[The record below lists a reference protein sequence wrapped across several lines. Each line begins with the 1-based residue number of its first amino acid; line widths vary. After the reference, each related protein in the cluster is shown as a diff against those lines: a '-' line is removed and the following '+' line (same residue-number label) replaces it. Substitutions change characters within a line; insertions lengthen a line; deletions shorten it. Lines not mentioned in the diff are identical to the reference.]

1 MNKVTIHIEATEQD
15 GKTHINNAINGSVPL
30 ALDALAS
37 ILARLITYTVKPG
50 CESKILA
57 DFVIRTMQ
65 KLDAL
70 HEEAT
75 DDGTE

>member
-15 GKTHINNAINGSVPL
+15 GKIHVDKTAKGDVRL
-30 ALDALAS
+30 AFEVLAS
-37 ILARLITYTVKPG
+37 TLAQLITDTAKPG
-50 CESKILA
+50 CEGDLLA
-57 DFVIRTMQ
+57 DFVIRTML
-65 KLDAL
+65 KLDEY

>member
-15 GKTHINNAINGSVPL
+15 GKTHIDNDIRGDVRL
-30 ALDALAS
+30 AFEVSASALAQ
-37 ILARLITYTVKPG
+37 LITDTVKPG
-50 CESKILA
+50 CEGKILA

>member
-15 GKTHINNAINGSVPL
+15 GKTHLNNAISGDVRL
-30 ALDALAS
+30 AFVALSSALAQ
-37 ILARLITYTVKPG
+37 LITDTAKPG
-50 CESKILA
+50 CEGDLLA

>member
-15 GKTHINNAINGSVPL
+15 GKIHVDKAVKGDVRL
-30 ALDALAS
+30 AFEVLAS
-37 ILARLITYTVKPG
+37 TLAHLITDTVKPG
-50 CESKILA
+50 CEGESLA
-57 DFVIRTMQ
+57 DFVIRTML
-65 KLDAL
+65 KLDEY

>member
-1 MNKVTIHIEATEQD
+1 MNKVLIHIEATEQD
-15 GKTHINNAINGSVPL
+15 GKIHVDKTINGDVPL
-30 ALDALAS
+30 AFEALAS
-37 ILARLITYTVKPG
+37 ILADVIEDAVKPG
-50 CESKILA
+50 SEGTVLA

-65 KLDAL
+65 KLDAQ

>member
-1 MNKVTIHIEATEQD
+1 MNKVLIHIEATEQD
-15 GKTHINNAINGSVPL
+15 GKIHVDKTVEGDVRL
-30 ALDALAS
+30 AFVALSSA
-37 ILARLITYTVKPG
+37 LARLITDTVKPG
-50 CESKILA
+50 CEGEILA